1 MRSWARQAVRRMS
14 PVLAKGECWLRWP
27 HIPLLEGMVCVG
39 ALVLTVRC
47 KPAVSLPAVRPYP
60 NFTRVPKLCGVL
72 VALGQHRML
81 LWAIPLV
88 TALRSSP
95 PISRKQA
102 VRAVGAAAAWRRA
115 ASPAAAFTEEDCA
128 SAQPQTMAGP

>member
-1 MRSWARQAVRRMS
+1 MCGGISSDR
-14 PVLAKGECWLRWP
+14 
-27 HIPLLEGMVCVG
+27 PLC
-39 ALVLTVRC
+39 
-47 KPAVSLPAVRPYP
+47 LPAL
-60 NFTRVPKLCGVL
+60 KL
-72 VALGQHRML
+72 VAFSWHPAPGQHRML

-88 TALRSSP
+88 AALRSSP